1 MSFVHLHTHTEYSLL
16 DGAAKVKP
24 LVARA
29 KELEMP
35 ALAISDHGYMFGAI
49 DFYQQATKAGIKPI
63 IGCEIYFTPNSRLV
77 KDQNDRTL
85 YHLVLL
91 AQNNEGYQNLM
102 KICSHAGT
110 EGFYYRPRVD
120 KEILERYSSGII
132 ATSGCMFGAVSQ
144 FIEQGDPV
152 QARKWAEY
160 FAGVFGAENFFM
172 EIQNHGSKT
181 KTEVT
186 QKQLCDGISS
196 LAQEMGLGIVATND
210 IHYVSEG
217 DDTMQDYLMC
227 IGSGGRTLD
236 DTNRMKAY
244 KELHMKSRAEMEAI
258 IGTDYPGAFDN
269 TLTIA
274 ERCNVELDFNQ
285 VILPVVEIPEE
296 KTEREHLRE
305 LCIDGLKNRY
315 GTQDL
320 SEESIKRLD
329 FELDIVADK
338 GFCAYFLIVSDFTR
352 WALERGIAV
361 GPGRG
366 SAAGSIIAYSL
377 DITDLDPIE
386 HDLLFERFL
395 NPERSEMP
403 DIDMDF
409 EPRRRDEVINY
420 VREKYGH
427 ERVTQVITYSKLKA
441 RQAVRDITRI
451 MDKPFGLGSKICAQ
465 IPFLTSLSD
474 ALYGSKKVKA
484 NPKLK
489 EIYDNEPEAKTVID
503 AALSIEGYIR
513 GEGVHPCAVIIS
525 REDITEYAPVKID
538 TKARDNSLVI
548 TQYDGETLADM
559 GLLKMDFLGLRNL
572 SVIEDAI
579 KAIEKNYGRRIDKNE
594 IPLDDPKTFELLTKA
609 YTAGVFQVESS
620 GMRALLRRMR
630 PTQFADIIAV
640 LALFR
645 PGPLQS
651 GMVDDFVQRK
661 HGQREVTYYDERLK
675 PILEDTYGAI
685 VYQEQVM
692 LIAMEMSGFTA
703 ADADKLRK
711 AMGKKILEVLT
722 PMREQWVEGAV
733 ERGYNGQMAERLWE
747 DILPFAEYAFNKS
760 HSAAYGLT
768 TMRTAYLKAHYPGEV
783 MAAVLTSKLG
793 KTDELTR
800 YIQECKDEGLL
811 VLPPDINQS
820 DIYFFNVLDQGIRYG
835 LAGIKGVGEAV
846 AESILACREE
856 GGPFTDLQDF
866 VTRVESKV
874 ANKRVVEALIKAGAF
889 DSTGYPRKQLFNIME
904 GGLLKQIQERNL
916 ERDRGQISMFDFFDA
931 DDHGFEDDVIDPPD
945 TSEHG
950 EWDKSLKLAFERE
963 CLGMYLSDHPL
974 SDYADALREHAEMS
988 ISGEV
993 PRGFSGWFAG
1003 MLSGVEIRPSRSGN
1017 MFARGQLEDL
1027 SGSIT
1032 FVAVGKAFKACES
1045 FIETDRIVLVNGN
1058 YKLDDDGPT
1067 LMVKEMRELPQ
1078 ASNGSGLGK
1087 TTALKRKLVVKVTP
1101 EQMGN
1106 RLAIEDFRRNLAQ
1119 FPGQSIVELH
1129 IFEPVSST
1137 TTVAMLP
1144 EQVNPEN
1151 EQLINRLTALLGEGA
1166 ISVE

>member
-24 LVARA
+24 LIARA

-35 ALAISDHGYMFGAI
+35 ALAITDHGYMFGAI
-49 DFYQQATKAGIKPI
+49 DFYQQATAAGIKPL
-63 IGCEIYFTPNSRLV
+63 IGCEIYFTPNSRFV
-77 KDQNDRTL
+77 KDQNNRTL

-91 AQNNEGYQNLM
+91 ARNNEGYQNLM

-120 KEILERYSSGII
+120 SEILEKYSSGLI
-132 ATSGCMFGAVSQ
+132 ATSACMYGAVSS
-144 FIEQGDPV
+144 FIEQGDPAE
-152 QARKWAEY
+152 ARKWAEY
-160 FAGVFGAENFFM
+160 YAGVFDPGCFYL
-172 EIQNHGSKT
+172 EIQNHGGST
-181 KTEVT
+181 RSGVT

-196 LAQEMGLGIVATND
+196 LAHEMGLGLVATND
-210 IHYVSEG
+210 IHYVNEG

-244 KELHMKSRAEMEAI
+244 KELHMKSRAEMEEAI
-258 IGTDYPGAFDN
+258 GDYAGAYDN
-269 TLTIA
+269 TLDIA
-274 ERCNVELDFNQ
+274 KACNVELDFSKA
-285 VILPVVEIPEE
+285 ILPVIEIPEE

-305 LCIDGLKNRY
+305 LCVDGLKKRY
-315 GTQDL
+315 GTDDVPQ
-320 SEESIKRLD
+320 ESLDRLD
-329 FELDIVADK
+329 FELDIVAEK

-352 WALERGIAV
+352 WALDRGIAV

-377 DITDLDPIE
+377 DITDLDPLE

-420 VREKYGH
+420 VREKYG
-427 ERVTQVITYSKLKA
+427 ESRVTQVITYSKLMAK
-441 RQAVRDITRI
+441 QAVRDIARI
-451 MDKPFGLGSKICAQ
+451 MDKPFGLGTKINAQ
-465 IPFLTSLSD
+465 IPFLTSING
-474 ALYGSKKVKA
+474 AMEK
-484 NPKLK
+484 NPKFK
-489 EIYDNEPEAKTVID
+489 ELYKGDEEAKIVID

-538 TKARDNSLVI
+538 TKDKDDSLVI

-579 KAIEKNYGRRIDKNE
+579 KAIEKNYDRLIDKNE
-594 IPLDDPKTFELLTKA
+594 IPLDDPKSFALLTRA
-609 YTAGVFQVESS
+609 HTAGVFQVESS

-630 PTQFADIIAV
+630 PTQFADIVAV

-692 LIAMEMSGFTA
+692 LISMEMSGFTA
-703 ADADKLRK
+703 AEADKLRK

-722 PMREQWVEGAV
+722 PMREKWVNGAV
-733 ERGYNGQMAERLWE
+733 ERGYDGTMASQLWE

-768 TMRTAYLKAHYPGEV
+768 TMRTAYLKAHYPGET

-800 YIQECKDEGLL
+800 YIQECKDEGLA
-811 VLPPDINQS
+811 VLPPDVNKS
-820 DIYFFNVLDQGIRYG
+820 DIYFFNNPGEGIRYG

-846 AESILACREE
+846 AESILADREE
-856 GGPFTDLQDF
+856 NGPFENLYDF
-866 VTRVESKV
+866 VNRAEAKV
-874 ANKRVVEALIKAGAF
+874 SNKRVVEALIKAGAF
-889 DSTGYPRKQLFNIME
+889 DSTGYPRKQLFRIVE
-904 GGLLKQIQERNL
+904 EGLLKHAATRAQARNA
-916 ERDRGQISMFDFFDA
+916 GQISMFDMFEPEE
-931 DDHGFEDDVIDPPD
+931 HGFEDDAMEPPGTAAD
-945 TSEHG
+945 
-950 EWDKSLKLAFERE
+950 EWDKGLKLAFERDY
-963 CLGMYLSDHPL
+963 LGMYLSDHPL
-974 SDYADALREHAEMS
+974 SDYADAIREYADIS
-988 ISGEV
+988 ITSPEI
-993 PRGFSGWFAG
+993 PKNFSGWFAG
-1003 MLSGVEIRPSRSGN
+1003 MLTGVEIRPSKSGN
-1017 MFARGQLEDL
+1017 MYARGQLEDL
-1027 SGSIT
+1027 GGSLD
-1032 FVAVGKAFKACES
+1032 FVVWGKAVKAYERL
-1045 FIETDRIVLVNGN
+1045 IENDRIVLMNGQYKVEDGDTTLIVNEI
-1058 YKLDDDGPT
+1058 K
-1067 LMVKEMRELPQ
+1067 ELPRD
-1078 ASNGSGLGK
+1078 NGGNGDNGPK
-1087 TTALKRKLVVKVTP
+1087 PKLVVKVTP
-1101 EQMGN
+1101 EQMGD
-1106 RLAIEDFRRNLAQ
+1106 RAAIESFRRSLAQ

-1129 IFEPVSST
+1129 IFEPVSAT
-1137 TTVAMLP
+1137 TTVAVLP
-1144 EQVNPEN
+1144 EQVNPDN
-1151 EQLINRLTALLGEGA
+1151 IQLLGRLKAQLGNDTV
-1166 ISVE
+1166 SVE